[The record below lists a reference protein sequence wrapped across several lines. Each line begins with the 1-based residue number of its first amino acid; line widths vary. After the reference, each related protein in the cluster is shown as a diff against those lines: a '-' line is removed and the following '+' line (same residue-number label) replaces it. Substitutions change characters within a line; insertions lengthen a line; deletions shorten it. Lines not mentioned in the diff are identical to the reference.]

1 LAPSLRITEKAGHAV
16 VATLHHVLSNAGE
29 IQPWES
35 SHDAQ
40 HPSGNCGMLSVSIVR
55 SRRRSAEKALWPR
68 YPAACLPTFG
78 ELPEHRGAVC
88 GKKTYVC

>member
-68 YPAACLPTFG
+68 YPTDLWRIAGTPR
-78 ELPEHRGAVC
+78 RGLREEDVC
-88 GKKTYVC
+88 M